1 MEDRKKD
8 HINQAFNARVEKDAA
23 DKRFNYEP
31 LLSAH
36 PLDKPTPF
44 SFAGKTMRLPLWIS
58 SMTGGTGKAGNI
70 NRNLARA
77 CNEFGLGMGVGS
89 CRILLE
95 DERHLP
101 DFDLRHIVGDA
112 APFYANLGIAQL
124 EQLVEEK
131 AVDKI
136 ARLIELLKAD
146 GVIIHINPFQ
156 ETFQPEG
163 EVIKRPPID
172 TIEELLE
179 LTSARVIVKEVG
191 QGMGPESINR
201 LLHLPI
207 EAIEFG
213 ALGGTNFTLLEL
225 LRSQEKELKAY
236 EAFGKIG
243 HTAEE
248 MTQMINEVVEK
259 SNTYKCKQLIISGGI
274 THILDGY
281 HLQQKSKLTAVVGMG
296 STLLRAASGEYEE
309 LRSYLRQVER
319 SYQLASNYLTIRN
332 NA

>member
-1 MEDRKKD
+1 MSNRKKD

-36 PLDKPTPF
+36 PVDKPAPF

-58 SMTGGTGKAGNI
+58 SMTGGTEQAGVI

-77 CNEFGLGMGVGS
+77 SNEFGLGMGVGS
-89 CRILLE
+89 CRVLLE
-95 DERHLP
+95 DEKHLP
-101 DFDLRHIVGDA
+101 DFYLRHIVGDES
-112 APFYANLGIAQL
+112 PFYANLGIAQL
-124 EQLVEEK
+124 EQLIEEK

-136 ARLIELLKAD
+136 SRLIELLKAD
-146 GVIIHINPFQ
+146 GIIIHINPLQ
-156 ETFQPEG
+156 EAFQPEG
-163 EVIKRPPID
+163 EVFKRPPID
-172 TIEELLE
+172 TLQEFLE
-179 LTSARVIVKEVG
+179 ITNARVIVKEVG
-191 QGMGPESINR
+191 QGMGPESIKR

-225 LRSQEKELKAY
+225 LRSQEKELTAY

-248 MTQMINEVVEK
+248 MTEMINEIVTK
-259 SNTYKCKQLIISGGI
+259 SNTYKCKQVIISGGI

-281 HLQQKSKLTAVVGMG
+281 YLQQKSKLTSVIGMG
-296 STLLRAASGEYEE
+296 SALLKVASGEYEE
-309 LRSYLRQVER
+309 LRSYLQQVER
-319 SYQLASNYLTIRN
+319 SYQLALTYLKIRN
-332 NA
+332 NI